1 MLKTI
6 DASVTEAV
14 AHYSGVVTVGRGRG
28 IGVGFMRSFH
38 AAPRDL
44 LL

>member
-14 AHYSGVVTVGRGRG
+14 AHYSGVVTVDGGR
-28 IGVGFMRSFH
+28 GVGFMRSFH